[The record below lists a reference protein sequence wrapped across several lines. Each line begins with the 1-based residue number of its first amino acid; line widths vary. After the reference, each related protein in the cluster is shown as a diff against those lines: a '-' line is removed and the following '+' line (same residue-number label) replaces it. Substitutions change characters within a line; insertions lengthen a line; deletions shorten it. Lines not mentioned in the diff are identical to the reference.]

1 MFTGIDH
8 IVVAVADLESAI
20 KDYTELGF
28 AVVRGGKHPRGSH
41 NALIGFADGAY
52 FEILAFYEPMP
63 EHRWWHPTQRG
74 GGVADFCMMTNDLQ
88 GDTIALRGAGA
99 DMSDPRPGARA
110 RPDGYQIRWVSSIP
124 VAQFSRL
131 MPFVIKDETPREER
145 VPRETVHRNGVT
157 GVASLT
163 IATRDVAAVR
173 RLLAGVLPQGQE
185 IVRQDLDAAGVRFRV
200 GSQVLDYVAPRG
212 SAGPLNEWLQVE
224 GPSPYAVTLRT
235 EAGKTGSLDATKLRR
250 ARITL
255 A

>member
-1 MFTGIDH
+1 MLTSVDH
-8 IVVAVADLESAI
+8 IVVAVADLDGAI
-20 KDYTELGF
+20 KDYTDLGF
-28 AVVRGGKHPRGSH
+28 TVVRGGKHPRGSH

-74 GGVADFCMMTNDLQ
+74 GGVVDFCMMTDDLQ
-88 GDTIALRGAGA
+88 RDTIALRRAGA
-99 DMSDPRPGARA
+99 EMSDPRPGARA
-110 RPDGYQIRWVSSIP
+110 RPDGYQVRWVSAIP

-157 GVASLT
+157 GVATLT
-163 IATRDVAAVR
+163 IVTRDVAAVR

-185 IVRQDLDAAGVRFRV
+185 IARQDLDAAGVRFRV
-200 GSQVLDYVAPRG
+200 GSQMLDYVAPR
-212 SAGPLNEWLQVE
+212 SPASPLNEWLQVE

-235 EAGKTGSLDATKLRR
+235 EAGKSGSLDAAKLRR